1 VKNNLNILV
10 MKKIIL
16 SIVVSFYSL
25 LIYSQNNLGKS
36 DDAGRVVLNTYI
48 PNQIEGLTESAKTN
62 LSNKLSQ
69 IATKAGMGGSAS
81 NPRFIITANVVVLT
95 KDITPTA
102 PPMHAYTLE
111 ITFYIGDGIEGTK
124 FASTSL
130 NLKGV
135 GETETKAYNSA
146 LKNLNVNDKRY
157 QTFIEEGKNKIIE
170 YYNSKCDFIIKQAE
184 MQTTKN
190 DFDSAIATLTA
201 IPEVCKD
208 CYDKAMNAVG
218 PIYKQQI
225 DRQCKLDF
233 AEAKNAWNVSL
244 DATAAEQA
252 SVYLAKIDPNSSCYN
267 DAQTFSNT
275 IAKRINE
282 LDKREWNFKMKVQQD
297 DVNLQKATIK
307 AARDIGVAYG
317 NNQPKVVYNVRGWW

>member
-1 VKNNLNILV
+1 

-16 SIVVSFYSL
+16 SIAFSVYSL
-25 LIYSQNNLGKS
+25 LTYSQNNLGKA
-36 DDAGRVVLNTYI
+36 DDAARIVLNTFI
-48 PNQIEGLTESAKTN
+48 PDQVEGLTESAKAN

-81 NPRFIITANVVVLT
+81 NPRFLITANVVVLT

-111 ITFYIGDGIEGTK
+111 ITFYIGDGIAGTK

-130 NLKGV
+130 TAKGV
-135 GETETKAYNSA
+135 GETETKAYNAA
-146 LKNLNVNDKRY
+146 LKNLKVADPKY
-157 QTFIEEGKNKIIE
+157 QTFIEDGKNKIIQ
-170 YYNSKCDFIIKQAE
+170 YYNSKCDFILKEAE
-184 MQTTKN
+184 MLTSKN
-190 DFDSAIATLTA
+190 DYDSAIATLTA
-201 IPEVCKD
+201 IPEVCKE
-208 CYDKAMNAVG
+208 CYDKAMNAIG

-233 AEAKNAWNVSL
+233 AEAKNAWNVSQ
-244 DATAAEQA
+244 DASAAEQA
-252 SVYLAKIDPNSSCYN
+252 SIYLAKIDPNSSCYN

-275 IAKRINE
+275 IAKRIND
-282 LDKREWNFKMKVQQD
+282 LDKREWNFKMKQQQD
-297 DVNLQKATIK
+297 NVDLQKATIK

>member
-1 VKNNLNILV
+1 VKNNLNNLI

-16 SIVVSFYSL
+16 SIAVSFYSL
-25 LIYSQNNLGKS
+25 LSYSQNNLGKA
-36 DDAGRVVLNTYI
+36 DDAARIVLNTFI
-48 PNQIEGLTESAKTN
+48 PNQVEGLTESAKAN

-111 ITFYIGDGIEGTK
+111 ITFYIGDGIAGTK

-130 NLKGV
+130 TAKGV

-146 LKNLNVNDKRY
+146 LKNLKVSDPKY
-157 QTFIEEGKNKIIE
+157 QTFIEDGKNKIIQ
-170 YYNSKCDFIIKQAE
+170 YYNSKCDFILKEAE
-184 MQTTKN
+184 MLASKN
-190 DFDSAIATLTA
+190 EYDSAIASLIA
-201 IPEVCKD
+201 IPEVCKE
-208 CYDKAMNAVG
+208 CYDKAMNAIG
-218 PIYKQQI
+218 PIFKLQI

-233 AEAKNAWNVSL
+233 AEAKNAWNISQ
-244 DATAAEQA
+244 DANAAEQA
-252 SVYLAKIDPNSSCYN
+252 SVHLAKIDPNSSCYSE
-267 DAQTFSNT
+267 AQNFSKT
-275 IAKRINE
+275 IAKRIID
-282 LDKREWNFKMKVQQD
+282 LDKREWNFKMKEQQD
-297 DVNLQKATIK
+297 NVDLQKATIK

-317 NNQPKVVYNVRGWW
+317 NNQPKVVYNVYGWW